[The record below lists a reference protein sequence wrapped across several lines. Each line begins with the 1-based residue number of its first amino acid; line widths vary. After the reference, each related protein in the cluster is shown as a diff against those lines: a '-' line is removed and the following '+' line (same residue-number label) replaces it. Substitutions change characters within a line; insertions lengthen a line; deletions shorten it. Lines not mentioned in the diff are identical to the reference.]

1 MLQHFDKE
9 AAENVAVGQA
19 TIVNWDSIKDKPPT
33 QLKISPVAA
42 IPLKNRGLRLIL
54 DLSLKLR
61 LSNGDILPLVNDTMI
76 KMAPKGALDQLG
88 HVLSCIIHAFA
99 EAEDNKD
106 VIFFMVKW
114 DIKDRFWRMCCEDGE
129 QLNFTYVLPQPEGNP
144 ISLVVSTSLQMGWV
158 EPPPYFCLAS
168 KMAGDI
174 AEVYTNTP
182 VGSLPPP

>member
-19 TIVNWDSIKDKPPT
+19 TIVNWDSIKDNPPT

-106 VIFFMVKW
+106 VFFHGK
-114 DIKDRFWRMCCEDGE
+114 
-129 QLNFTYVLPQPEGNP
+129 
-144 ISLVVSTSLQMGWV
+144 
-158 EPPPYFCLAS
+158 
-168 KMAGDI
+168 
-174 AEVYTNTP
+174 
-182 VGSLPPP
+182 VGH

>member
-1 MLQHFDKE
+1 V
-9 AAENVAVGQA
+9 AEKVAVGQA
-19 TIVNWDSIKDKPPT
+19 TVMDWDSIKDNPPT
-33 QLKISPVAA
+33 QLNISPVAM
-42 IPLKNRGLRLIL
+42 IPHKNRGLRLIL
-54 DLSLKLR
+54 DLSLKLW
-61 LSNGDILPLVNDTMI
+61 LSNGDILPSVNDTMI
-76 KMAPKGALDQLG
+76 KMAPKGALDQLI
-88 HVLSCIIHAFA
+88 HALSCIIHAFA
-99 EAEDNKD
+99 EAEDDKD
-106 VIFFMVKW
+106 VIFFMAKW
-114 DIKDRFWRMCCEDGE
+114 DVKDRFWRMCCEDGE